1 MKLTIKRRK
10 SDGWWNVATPDRPGG
25 NPMPGMIFETHR
37 EAVAAASATPEQII
51 ALALERLEF
60 CDALEMT
67 TRTISRS
74 SGVDGNRIGR
84 IRKYR
89 KLDIYAARHLL
100 AVKPEFDDY
109 ALIRIE
115 WSFLRGCGL
124 SPDETRDR
132 LTAEYGWDRE
142 TITRASRGAHANRFA
157 A

>member
-10 SDGWWNVATPDRPGG
+10 SDGWWNVATSDRPGG
-25 NPMPGMIFETHR
+25 NPMPGMIFETRR
-37 EAVAAASATPEQII
+37 EAFAAAYATPEQII

-60 CDALEMT
+60 CDALDMA
-67 TRTISRS
+67 TRAISRS

-89 KLDIYAARHLL
+89 KLDIYAARRLL

-132 LTAEYGWDRE
+132 LAAEYGWDRD
-142 TITRASRGAHANRFA
+142 IIIRASRGAHTTRFA